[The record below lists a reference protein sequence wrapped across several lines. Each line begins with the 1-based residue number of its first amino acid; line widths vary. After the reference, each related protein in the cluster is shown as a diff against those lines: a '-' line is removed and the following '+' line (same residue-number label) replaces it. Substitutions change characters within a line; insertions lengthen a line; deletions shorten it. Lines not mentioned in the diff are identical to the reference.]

1 MSAHLCQRIGAV
13 WPRQY
18 AAQILALESKEARQ
32 KALAEVPDEYRELVK
47 THVMTAWH
55 HPRANNKS
63 K

>member
-1 MSAHLCQRIGAV
+1 M

-18 AAQILALESKEARQ
+18 AAQILALHTKEERQ
-32 KALAEVPDEYRELVK
+32 TALAEVPDEYRELVK

-55 HPRANNKS
+55 HPRANQKS

>member
-1 MSAHLCQRIGAV
+1 M

-18 AAQILALESKEARQ
+18 AAQILALDSKEARQ
-32 KALAEVPDEYRELVK
+32 KALAEVPGEYRELVK